1 MGFYQ
6 DQVVPLLTSL
16 SMRNKNLAA
25 YRKRVVPEATGRV
38 LEVGIGSLAP
48 ESRAR
53 RAVLQA
59 ERLPLLL
66 DDDFAQTYPRAAAH
80 FNRLLAHPAIR
91 PDVRGYLDKIEQ
103 SSAP

>member
-38 LEVGIGSLAP
+38 LEVGVGSGLNLPALFAR
-48 ESRAR
+48 ERSASDRSRAF
-53 RAVLQA
+53 VQA
-59 ERLPLLL
+59 FGNGR
-66 DDDFAQTYPRAAAH
+66 TR
-80 FNRLLAHPAIR
+80 
-91 PDVRGYLDKIEQ
+91 
-103 SSAP
+103 

>member
-38 LEVGIGSLAP
+38 LEIGIGSGARERSASDWPRSIVQAFGNGRTRLTARSVGRFRRGVGRKNP
-48 ESRAR
+48 AGESER
-53 RAVLQA
+53 RYG
-59 ERLPLLL
+59 RNDL
-66 DDDFAQTYPRAAAH
+66 DFMH
-80 FNRLLAHPAIR
+80 H
-91 PDVRGYLDKIEQ
+91 
-103 SSAP
+103 S